1 MAWEFLL
8 LQWIMTLHEGRQ
20 TKDCVVRLL
29 AYWRLY
35 TFNVLAL
42 VSRRFHGSLM
52 GLLDAGRDKPTWLFY
67 EALKRRRTIEWVA
80 REVFKDF
87 PWRADAMCQ
96 AIAGAMMRWRPIRR
110 PRPPQSPGLSC
121 SVSYTRNGRIKEVS
135 LGMLQHI
142 AGVYRRRFE
151 EHAHLRHWKAFAG
164 SATVNGPFCQEVL
177 SFTVVFQAFTKEE
190 LPLNTR
196 HYANEFLQPKNH
208 FRQVLLKAF
217 MQSNSTNSL
226 LGVRRT
232 VSEPRLVASD
242 STRERRRSRS
252 VPLE

>member
-1 MAWEFLL
+1 
-8 LQWIMTLHEGRQ
+8 
-20 TKDCVVRLL
+20 
-29 AYWRLY
+29 
-35 TFNVLAL
+35 
-42 VSRRFHGSLM
+42 
-52 GLLDAGRDKPTWLFY
+52 
-67 EALKRRRTIEWVA
+67 
-80 REVFKDF
+80 
-87 PWRADAMCQ
+87 
-96 AIAGAMMRWRPIRR
+96 MRWRPIRR

-135 LGMLQHI
+135 LGMLHHV
-142 AGVYRRRFE
+142 AGIYRRRFD
-151 EHAHLRHWKAFAG
+151 EHAHLRNRQSLTAA
-164 SATVNGPFCQEVL
+164 SATVNGSFCQEVL
-177 SFTVVFQAFTKEE
+177 SFTVVFQAVTKEE

-196 HYANEFLQPKNH
+196 HYVNEFLQPENH